1 MALKDQFYAVFLCIS
16 LASVSLSVQ
25 TDADVTL
32 TASEVNDIIDKS
44 CFVGFNTLSSE
55 PIRAIFEPLTLL
67 FQDDSSVTV
76 GMVDLETFVWKPG
89 RPLQFA
95 NSKSGDL
102 EKYIVVFPKRK
113 VDRTCLMS
121 NLGQTY
127 PSAELFTGAVSLQ
140 NVVEFINIKC
150 NVYKKAQGSLSV
162 EGLHREEIL
171 RTLYHVGDYTDVS
184 SLDVFAVGMSDSQ
197 FCSSES
203 CQENNLKSMELKQ
216 LKRSKKSNQYHQ
228 QCSSEDCNYHDYL
241 ESESEMHKCE
251 KIPMPFRNE
260 FFHKYLKISK
270 PVIITGALDNW
281 QALSKWTNTFFR
293 KNYGKRKVHIKLTPD
308 GEFEGVESA
317 TLFENFDDFKIP
329 TTVLKQLPYPD
340 LVVVRPAVANMNLS
354 EFIDI
359 IEQVSNGS
367 RTGFSAYL
375 EYSSIADILPELE
388 TDIEEMPLVENML
401 QLEHTNIWLS
411 DGNTL
416 GKLHFDPFDN
426 FLCQVRFDPRGLIMP

>member
-16 LASVSLSVQ
+16 TASVSFSVQ
-25 TDADVTL
+25 TDADVIL
-32 TASEVNDIIDKS
+32 TASDVSDIIDKS

-55 PIRAIFEPLTLL
+55 PIRAMFEPLAVL

-102 EKYIVVFPKRK
+102 DKSIVVYPKRK
-113 VDRTCLMS
+113 TDRTCLMS

-127 PSAELFTGAVSLQ
+127 PPAEIFTGVVTLQ
-140 NVVEFINIKC
+140 NVVDFINIKC
-150 NVYKKAQGSLSV
+150 NVYKKAQGGLSV

-171 RTLYHVGDYTDVS
+171 RTLYHVGDHTDVS
-184 SLDVFAVGMSDSQ
+184 SFDVFAVGMSDSQ
-197 FCSSES
+197 LCSSES
-203 CQENNLKSMELKQ
+203 CQENNLKSMESKQ
-216 LKRSKKSNQYHQ
+216 LTGSKKSNKYRQ
-228 QCSSEDCNYHDYL
+228 QCSSEDCNNL
-241 ESESEMHKCE
+241 NSEIKMHTCE
-251 KIPMPFRNE
+251 KIPMPSRNE

-281 QALSKWTNTFFR
+281 QALSKWTNKFFR
-293 KNYGKRKVHIKLTPD
+293 ENYGNRKVHIKLTPD

-329 TTVLKQLPYPD
+329 ATVLKQLPYPD

-388 TDIEEMPLVENML
+388 ADIEEMPLFENML

-426 FLCQVRFDPRGLIMP
+426 FLCQVRFDHA